1 MLLCVPMR
9 VHIYLDDDVVDRV
22 DQVAG
27 ERGRSA
33 FIEHAIREELERRRR
48 WELMW
53 SAVGS
58 ISDHG
63 HEWDEDVA
71 KWVHDQ
77 RRADP
82 RRAG

>member
-1 MLLCVPMR
+1 MR
-9 VHIYLDDDVVDRV
+9 VHIYLDDDLVQQLDEAV
-22 DQVAG
+22 G

-33 FIEHAIREELERRRR
+33 FVEDAVRKELDRRRR
-48 WELMW
+48 WDLMW

-58 ISDHG
+58 ISDRG
-63 HEWDEDVA
+63 HEWDQDVA

-82 RRAG
+82 RRVG